1 MRFLTLSH
9 VQMEHIKIYQ
19 STDCLIGFERF
30 LRLRRKLTK
39 FMVSGTNCTNA
50 GWPLHLLLWDIYR
63 KCILLCPPILS
74 AWDICEISILLCPIS
89 PLQQDI
95 HYIFFSICPTTPLQ
109 WDIHYI
115 FFSICPYN
123 FPSVFFKMLVI
134 LRISKLHKRIF
145 SFTKSGLINEIKVLA
160 DAELV
165 LSKSEYM
172 TSDTVMPA
180 YLLIRAV
187 MSWC

>member
-1 MRFLTLSH
+1 
-9 VQMEHIKIYQ
+9 
-19 STDCLIGFERF
+19 
-30 LRLRRKLTK
+30 
-39 FMVSGTNCTNA
+39 
-50 GWPLHLLLWDIYR
+50 
-63 KCILLCPPILS
+63 
-74 AWDICEISILLCPIS
+74 
-89 PLQQDI
+89 
-95 HYIFFSICPTTPLQ
+95 
-109 WDIHYI
+109 
-115 FFSICPYN
+115 
-123 FPSVFFKMLVI
+123 MLVI

-187 MSWC
+187 MS